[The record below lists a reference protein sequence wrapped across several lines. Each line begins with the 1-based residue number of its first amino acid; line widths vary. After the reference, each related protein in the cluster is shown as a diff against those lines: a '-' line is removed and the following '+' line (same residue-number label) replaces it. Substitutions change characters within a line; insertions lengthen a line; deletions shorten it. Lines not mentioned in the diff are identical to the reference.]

1 MKRAAPGGRREG
13 EAISVHKAAAE
24 TGGRESAM
32 EYEFLRRLYASEALT
47 EELLAAIIES
57 DTWNAEQRNAPRMQK
72 AQGELS
78 AALDALGGDADV
90 RWQRRPFFT
99 ESAWRKPCGAAAV
112 GARQT
117 PAKRIAP
124 KSLNRRGPHGTESG
138 CNRKTVRGHYR
149 RKAGQGRRK
158 PQEAQKAYGG

>member
-32 EYEFLRRLYASEALT
+32 EYEFLRRLYASEALA

-78 AALDALGGDADV
+78 AALDALGGDADE
-90 RWQRRPFFT
+90 RIYALA
-99 ESAWRKPCGAAAV
+99 SAAYRYGDAVAKTAILYGIRVAEALWRGCCGSAPDASEAYSPEKP
-112 GARQT
+112 
-117 PAKRIAP
+117 
-124 KSLNRRGPHGTESG
+124 
-138 CNRKTVRGHYR
+138 
-149 RKAGQGRRK
+149 
-158 PQEAQKAYGG
+158 